1 MVHVSQSIDISADA
15 SQVWSIIGGFN
26 NLPLWLR
33 IVASSELEDG
43 GRVRRLVTEDG
54 SIIVER
60 LLIFDD
66 AAKRF
71 TYEHVEAPDPV
82 SDYLAEMSVDA
93 VAPGHSR
100 ATWSSR
106 FTPRGIGAAE
116 AVAMYE
122 SVYSRGLADL
132 KALIEQR

>member
-1 MVHVSQSIDISADA
+1 MLRASKSVEIAADA
-15 SQVWSIIGGFN
+15 GRVWSIVGGFN

-54 SIIVER
+54 SVIVER

-66 AAKRF
+66 FAKHF

-82 SDYLAEMSVDA
+82 SGYVGEMSVDA
-93 VAPGHSR
+93 ITPGRSR

-106 FTPRGIGAAE
+106 FTPRGIDAAE

-122 SVYSRGLADL
+122 SVYSRGLGDL
-132 KALIEQR
+132 KTLIEQG